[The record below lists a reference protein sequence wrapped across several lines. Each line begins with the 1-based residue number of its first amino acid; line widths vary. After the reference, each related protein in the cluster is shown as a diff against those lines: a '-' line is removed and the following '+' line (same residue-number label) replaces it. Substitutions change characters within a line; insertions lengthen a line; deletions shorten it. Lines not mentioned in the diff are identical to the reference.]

1 MIKANFRAYAS
12 YMTDSLYQWDLNRTL
27 NVSGLNLDS
36 APEVHFSNILMD
48 KAIVRQAVL
57 TNNLII
63 VDIPNS
69 LLQMPLTI
77 DAHIGV
83 YEGNTFKVV
92 ELVQIPVI
100 AKKRPEDYQIEDS
113 DGEIY
118 SFKRLEN
125 MINNLNAEEPL
136 PNPEPGEGVNTH
148 ITVTSGVLSASGWVG
163 NLYSFESQYPVNEFN
178 IEIALDSSATDA
190 QVEAFNSAQIVGSA
204 TSNVVKAF
212 GSVPSVDIPI
222 IVKVVGV

>member
-1 MIKANFRAYAS
+1 MIKANFNAYAS
-12 YMTDSLYQWDLNRTL
+12 YVTDSLYQWDLNRTL
-27 NVSGLNLDS
+27 SVSGLNLDT
-36 APEVHFSNILMD
+36 APEVHFSNAVMD
-48 KAIVRQAVL
+48 KAIVRQAIL
-57 TNNLII
+57 KNNVVI

-69 LLQMPLTI
+69 LLQTPLTV

-83 YEGNTFKVV
+83 YDGNTFKVI
-92 ELVQIPVI
+92 ELVQIPII

-136 PNPEPGEGVNTH
+136 PDTGAGEGVNTR
-148 ITVTSGVLSASGWVG
+148 ITITSGILRASGWVG
-163 NLYSFESQYPVNEFN
+163 NLYSFESQYPVNDFN
-178 IEIALDSSATDA
+178 IEIALDSSATDD
-190 QVEAFNSAQIVGSA
+190 QVEAFNLAQIVGSA
-204 TSNVVKAF
+204 TANVVKAF

-222 IVKVVGV
+222 IVKVVSI